1 MDGIVPVTDWKM
13 DRQKVSIT
21 RRIIM
26 ARRKT
31 QTTAKAAAAVVKE
44 AAKAETV
51 KTAAAPAEEAAVKE
65 APAAEAPAKEAAPAA
80 EKKAEAKKPAKKQE
94 IKTTVS
100 VQYLGKDISDKDMVA
115 LVKKQW
121 TASKHKISE
130 IKTLEL
136 YVKVEENTVYYV
148 INGTEKG
155 SVEI

>member
-1 MDGIVPVTDWKM
+1 
-13 DRQKVSIT
+13 
-21 RRIIM
+21 M

-94 IKTTVS
+94 IKPTVS

-121 TASKHKISE
+121 AASKHKISE
-130 IKTLEL
+130 IKTMEL

>member
-130 IKTLEL
+130 IKTMEL

-148 INGTEKG
+148 INGDEKG

>member
-1 MDGIVPVTDWKM
+1 MDGIVPVTDWKR

-65 APAAEAPAKEAAPAA
+65 APAAEVPAKEAAPAA

-130 IKTLEL
+130 IKTMEL

>member
-65 APAAEAPAKEAAPAA
+65 APVAEAPAKEAAPAA

-130 IKTLEL
+130 IKTMEL

>member
-65 APAAEAPAKEAAPAA
+65 APAAEVPTKEAAPAA

-130 IKTLEL
+130 IKTMEL

>member
-44 AAKAETV
+44 AAKTEAV

-80 EKKAEAKKPAKKQE
+80 EKKATAKNPVKKQE

-130 IKTLEL
+130 IKTMEL

>member
-1 MDGIVPVTDWKM
+1 MDGIVPVTDWKI

-130 IKTLEL
+130 IKTMEL

>member
-130 IKTLEL
+130 IKTMEL

>member
-1 MDGIVPVTDWKM
+1 
-13 DRQKVSIT
+13 
-21 RRIIM
+21 M

-80 EKKAEAKKPAKKQE
+80 EKKAEVKKPAKKQE

-121 TASKHKISE
+121 AASKHKISE
-130 IKTLEL
+130 IKTMEL

>member
-65 APAAEAPAKEAAPAA
+65 APAAEVPAKEAAPAA

-130 IKTLEL
+130 IKTMEL

>member
-1 MDGIVPVTDWKM
+1 
-13 DRQKVSIT
+13 
-21 RRIIM
+21 M

-31 QTTAKAAAAVVKE
+31 QTTEKAAAAVVKE
-44 AAKAETV
+44 AAKTEAV

-80 EKKAEAKKPAKKQE
+80 EKKATAKNPVKKQE

-130 IKTLEL
+130 IKTMEL

>member
-80 EKKAEAKKPAKKQE
+80 EKKEAGKKPVKKQE

-121 TASKHKISE
+121 AASKHKISE
-130 IKTLEL
+130 IKTMEL

>member
-44 AAKAETV
+44 AAKTEAV

-80 EKKAEAKKPAKKQE
+80 EKKEAGKKPVKKQE

-130 IKTLEL
+130 IKTMEL
-136 YVKVEENTVYYV
+136 YVKVEENSVYYV

>member
-1 MDGIVPVTDWKM
+1 
-13 DRQKVSIT
+13 
-21 RRIIM
+21 M

-80 EKKAEAKKPAKKQE
+80 EKKATAKNPVKKQE

-130 IKTLEL
+130 IKTMEL